1 MNEGT
6 AATMREHEPAPR
18 RKWFVARTQ
27 PNAENKASFHLTR
40 QGFDVY
46 FPRYLRRVSHA
57 RKVTWKPRP
66 LFPAYLFVA
75 VPGPEQRWRA
85 INSTTGVAHLICDS
99 RGPIPVPPGIV
110 DTIMEQEDD
119 RGLILTGRK
128 IPFEKGAEIQLM
140 TGAFADQIG
149 RFESVTDDQR
159 VVILLDLLGRQVRTT
174 VKLDAISAYA

>member
-1 MNEGT
+1 
-6 AATMREHEPAPR
+6 
-18 RKWFVARTQ
+18 
-27 PNAENKASFHLTR
+27 
-40 QGFDVY
+40 
-46 FPRYLRRVSHA
+46 
-57 RKVTWKPRP
+57 
-66 LFPAYLFVA
+66 
-75 VPGPEQRWRA
+75 
-85 INSTTGVAHLICDS
+85 
-99 RGPIPVPPGIV
+99 
-110 DTIMEQEDD
+110 MEQEDD